1 MSDLKFSGFG
11 GPSLPNESSEVI
23 GILESGS
30 SYRDGNP
37 HSSLLREA
45 KEAVAGIKRYIQEYC
60 RPSLGKKKTMG
71 YTPSN
76 TKEHSPRSSN
86 EQ

>member
-1 MSDLKFSGFG
+1 MPDLKFTGFG

-45 KEAVAGIKRYIQEYC
+45 KDALAGIKRYIQEYC
-60 RPSLGKKKTMG
+60 RPTLGRQKSKG
-71 YTPSN
+71 YAPTN
-76 TKEHSPRSSN
+76 TREQSPRASN